1 MSRRFL
7 AFLVSLVLAF
17 ALLAGCSQSAPAP
30 TTAPATRPPAAS
42 APTSASG
49 PAQQATTPAA
59 SSAATPA
66 ATSAAAQS
74 QFNWKQFS
82 GQKIVLLVEQ
92 HPWTTAIQPLIS
104 QFETLTGIQV
114 ETQVFTEQQQRQK
127 SQIALQAKSPE
138 FDVFMSLKSFEGW
151 KYARAGYYEPLEPYL
166 NNPQLTP
173 SDFDSKDFL
182 AGAFNGEKIDGKL
195 YGLPIIVEGP
205 VIFYRSDLF
214 KQYNIAPPKTMA
226 DIETAAAA
234 IKKDSNGSI
243 YGVTLRGLPQAVAYT
258 FGPFYHNEGLQ
269 WLTSDNK
276 PQLSDPKGVAALD
289 YYGKLAREYGP
300 PGVVQYSFYQSSS
313 LFASGKVG
321 MEIESSNELSTIIDP
336 KSSQVVGKVDVIPFP
351 PGPGGDHPTEL
362 QWGISMNAFSQHKDA
377 AWLFMVWA
385 TSKQMEADLALKGIA
400 SPRASSW
407 ETSQFKASLT
417 DQLRKDWAAAVQHTV
432 AVGNAEV
439 GPPAVDEPQVRQIIG
454 DMVDSVILGQ
464 STAADAAKKADAAL
478 APLVK

>member
-1 MSRRFL
+1 MSRRHL
-7 AFLVSLVLAF
+7 AFLVSLVLAL
-17 ALLAGCSQSAPAP
+17 ALLAGCSQSAPTP
-30 TTAPATRPPAAS
+30 TAPPAAQPTAAS
-42 APTSASG
+42 APTSA
-49 PAQQATTPAA
+49 PAPAAQATTPAGTTAPAGTSTA
-59 SSAATPA
+59 S
-66 ATSAAAQS
+66 QG

-92 HPWTTAIQPLIS
+92 HPWTTAIQPYLS

-114 ETQVFTEQQQRQK
+114 STEVFTEQQQRQK

-138 FDVFMSLKSFEGW
+138 FDVYMSLKSFEGL
-151 KYARAGYYEPLEPYL
+151 KYAKAGYYEPLEPYL
-166 NNPQLTP
+166 NNPKLTP
-173 SDFDSKDFL
+173 PDYDAKDFL
-182 AGAFNGEKIDGKL
+182 AGAFNGEKINGTL

-205 VIFYRSDLF
+205 VIYYRSDLF
-214 KQYNIAPPKTMA
+214 KQYGITPPKTMA

-258 FGPFYHNEGLQ
+258 FGPFYHNQGLQ
-269 WLTSDNK
+269 WLSSDNK

-289 YYGKLAREYGP
+289 YYAKLARDYGP
-300 PGVVQYSFYQSSS
+300 PGIVQYSFYQSSS
-313 LFASGKVG
+313 LFASGKAG

-362 QWGISMNAFSQHKDA
+362 QWGISMNPYSQHKDA

-400 SPRASSW
+400 SPRVSSW
-407 ETSQFKASLT
+407 ETSQFQASLT

-432 AVGNAEV
+432 AVGNPEV
-439 GPPAVDEPQVRQIIG
+439 GPPAVDQPQVRQIIG

-464 STAADAAKKADAAL
+464 STAADAAKKADTAL